1 MRINWK
7 ILLLTFLVGF
17 GFYQH
22 FEHRPVIHGAGVLVA
37 EDPVQGSPGAAAV
50 QTLNGYRLLPLAAFS
65 IRARVLGREN
75 YHFGREADLSPLDLA
90 LGWGRMSDE
99 AVLNHIDIRQG
110 GRFYFWYVNAFP
122 IPRNEIE
129 THSANMHMIPADADV
144 EKVLKS
150 VRVGQVVTLH
160 GYLVEARSD
169 DGWHWRSSLTRSDTG
184 SGACELVLV
193 NHVGVM

>member
-17 GFYQH
+17 GLYQH

-37 EDPVQGSPGAAAV
+37 EEPVQGNPGAAAV
-50 QTLNGYRLLPLAAFS
+50 QMLNGYQLLPLAAFN

-75 YHFGREADLSPLDLA
+75 YHFGREADLSPLDLV

-129 THSANMHMIPADADV
+129 THSANMHMIPADATV
-144 EKVLKS
+144 EKTLKTI
-150 VRVGQVVTLH
+150 RVGQVVALD

-169 DGWHWRSSLTRSDTG
+169 DGWHWRSSLTRNDTG

-193 NHVGVM
+193 KHVSVM